1 MNLIKKFQMYSSHV
15 SLECNV
21 VKCTITSQLM
31 APAHCLPSFLLQTYI
46 VTRRWNVRT
55 APLQLCNIR
64 ILRHRQQGPAQLSLL
79 TNCLSLLQMI
89 SFWLFLF
96 LQNIPIITQLC
107 YRCNVS
113 SGSRIFCIQH
123 CFREHLTSTSFQH
136 AFKLSVNI
144 S

>member
-1 MNLIKKFQMYSSHV
+1 MKFSKKLNNIEDSPFIILLNLIKNFQMYSSHV

-64 ILRHRQQGPAQLSLL
+64 ILRHRQQGQQGSHYSLTASLSPSDDIILIIFVSTKYHHYNNTL
-79 TNCLSLLQMI
+79 FQNSKGCFQSLFHQKYI
-89 SFWLFLF
+89 
-96 LQNIPIITQLC
+96 
-107 YRCNVS
+107 
-113 SGSRIFCIQH
+113 
-123 CFREHLTSTSFQH
+123 
-136 AFKLSVNI
+136 
-144 S
+144 

>member
-1 MNLIKKFQMYSSHV
+1 MNLIKNFQMYSSHV

-21 VKCTITSQLM
+21 VKCTITSLLM

-64 ILRHRQQGPAQLSLL
+64 ILRYRQQGAGLSLL

-96 LQNIPIITQLC
+96 LQNIIIITIL
-107 YRCNVS
+107 
-113 SGSRIFCIQH
+113 
-123 CFREHLTSTSFQH
+123 CFRIQKGAFNHYCTKNTINIYMLSTLQI
-136 AFKLSVNI
+136 V
-144 S
+144 

>member
-1 MNLIKKFQMYSSHV
+1 MLNLIKKFQMYSSHV

-96 LQNIPIITQLC
+96 LQNIIIITIL
-107 YRCNVS
+107 
-113 SGSRIFCIQH
+113 
-123 CFREHLTSTSFQH
+123 CFRIRKGAFNHYFTKNTFNIYMLSTF
-136 AFKLSVNI
+136 NR
-144 S
+144 